1 MAQELRCK
9 ASGCQ
14 QRHARHYC
22 KVCHDSDSNHRAGNC
37 PSNSNRYQNNHNN
50 DSNISVSKL
59 LSEMQQLKKR
69 LHDLE
74 TGKNEIPIDVNLGT
88 FGYASHKEFNIPKD
102 IPNKAKKIL
111 VYLTFN
117 SGCVNG
123 TSHPNIT
130 INVNAHYK
138 VFKHHLN
145 SMTYGQNAWAFNSD
159 NMWLPMPKDRKIT
172 LTQSQAYSGNA
183 GGSIK
188 IIRYTL

>member
-74 TGKNEIPIDVNLGT
+74 QERMKSQLMLIWVLLDM
-88 FGYASHKEFNIPKD
+88 
-102 IPNKAKKIL
+102 
-111 VYLTFN
+111 
-117 SGCVNG
+117 
-123 TSHPNIT
+123 
-130 INVNAHYK
+130 
-138 VFKHHLN
+138 HHIKSLI
-145 SMTYGQNAWAFNSD
+145 Y
-159 NMWLPMPKDRKIT
+159 RKIF
-172 LTQSQAYSGNA
+172 Q
-183 GGSIK
+183 IK
-188 IIRYTL
+188 PKRYWYERMSMHIIKYLNII